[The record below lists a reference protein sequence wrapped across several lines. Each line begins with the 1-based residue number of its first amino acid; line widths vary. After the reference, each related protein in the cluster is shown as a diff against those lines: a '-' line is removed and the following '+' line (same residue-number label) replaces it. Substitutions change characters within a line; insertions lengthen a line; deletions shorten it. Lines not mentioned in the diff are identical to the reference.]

1 MLSDKLWWDSSEEH
15 SYFLGVGVSSPR
27 PEVKLSEVKREII
40 DCGLGERREVRAMEK
55 GMSLISR
62 DLQGET
68 LLFKLSCVA
77 QGFFPAKRAFCPFCH
92 ICARALSPKINIPQA
107 TQAKINIFCVE
118 FQGLSDAILAF

>member
-1 MLSDKLWWDSSEEH
+1 MLSVKLWWDSSEEH
-15 SYFLGVGVSSPR
+15 SYFLGVCVSSPR

-68 LLFKLSCVA
+68 QGAISFGIRSVSVSVTKMEAGRDVVVA
-77 QGFFPAKRAFCPFCH
+77 WVRSRRRG
-92 ICARALSPKINIPQA
+92 S
-107 TQAKINIFCVE
+107 
-118 FQGLSDAILAF
+118 